1 MRYRM
6 VSDES
11 KRAFREWL
19 DRCPDPQFLSPRRS
33 AGAFDVAMPDER
45 GEQERRLREKQL
57 ELLALLSKGIPL
69 RVAHALFEYFRPKA
83 DTEDELR
90 QLWAW
95 LSSYVVSPP
104 RRNGNAHT

>member
-6 VSDES
+6 ISEES

-19 DRCPDPQFLSPRRS
+19 DRCPDPQFLSPRRG
-33 AGAFDVAMPDER
+33 AGAFDTMPDAQ
-45 GEQERRLREKQL
+45 GEQERRLREKQS
-57 ELLALLSKGIPL
+57 ELVALLSKGIPL

-90 QLWAW
+90 QLWTW
-95 LSSYVVSPP
+95 LASYVVSPP
-104 RRNGNAHT
+104 RRNGHA